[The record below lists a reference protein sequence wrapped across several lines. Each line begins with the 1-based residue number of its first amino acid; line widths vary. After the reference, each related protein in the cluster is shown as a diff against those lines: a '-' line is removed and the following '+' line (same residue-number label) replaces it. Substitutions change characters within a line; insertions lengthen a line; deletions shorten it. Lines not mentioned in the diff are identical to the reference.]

1 MAWRVGLGAITIAG
15 FGLRMHALGAVP
27 LRWDEGW
34 SLALAALAPV
44 EILRLTALDV
54 HPPLYYLLLKPWL
67 LAGGAHELWARAFS
81 ALAGAAA
88 VPLAANAALAWWRAA
103 RPAPRDHGS
112 DARSGVAPA
121 AVPAS
126 RPVPAPDR
134 CGRLAGLCAAGYCA
148 LAPAFVY
155 YAGVTRMYALTTPFL
170 LLAVWGMARL
180 AGDDRRRAAPGA
192 LAAALIGALGALYTF
207 YYAAFALA
215 GLFAAAW
222 LLRPGAWRRIAGLA
236 LLTALGYLPW
246 LALALPPMLGRVGAK
261 TGGAIDPAALPGTL
275 ADALFAAF
283 FAYRAGWAAVG
294 LAGLVLVAG
303 LVAAGA
309 GPCPTR
315 RLPWLALPLLPLA
328 GVLAGAAYGAQAHMF
343 APRYMIVATP
353 FLALGLGWA
362 VAALAHRRRV
372 LGALAAAALVVTLA
386 PTLARYSYAR
396 EAELDAAWD
405 PAADWRE
412 LAPRSGPDD
421 IVAFN
426 ILSLAGIYAR
436 YRGPEDPAWTYAQ
449 LWDPVHEPLADA
461 VARLEAAAQAHPRLW
476 LVLYKGEVAPD
487 SAALK
492 AWADA
497 TLFPAEGWW
506 AADTRYQAYVKAG
519 PMQHL
524 PAAAVNFGQSVHLV
538 GAAFTPRARPGGPAA
553 VELVW
558 QAQAAPAANARV
570 FVHAYDSAGRLV
582 AQHDA
587 FPAGDT
593 RPPRSW
599 QPGERIADRH
609 GLLIPPEAQGPLQL
623 RVGLY
628 DPETGERW
636 AIRGAAADP
645 GAEGAADSLALG
657 TIELAEDGG

>member
-34 SLALAALAPV
+34 SLALAALAPA

-67 LAGGAHELWARAFS
+67 VAGGAHELWARAFS

-88 VPLAANAALAWWRAA
+88 APLAANAALAWWRAA
-103 RPAPRDHGS
+103 RPASHGPGR
-112 DARSGVAPA
+112 AAGGGGAPA
-121 AVPAS
+121 TVRTS
-126 RPVPAPDR
+126 NPAPDR

-180 AGDDRRRAAPGA
+180 VGADRPRALPTA

-215 GLFAAAW
+215 GLLAAAW
-222 LLRPGAWRRIAGLA
+222 LLRPAAWRRIGGLA
-236 LLTALGYLPW
+236 LLIVLGYLPW
-246 LALALPPMLGRVGAK
+246 LALAVPPMLGRVGAK
-261 TGGAIDPAALPGTL
+261 TGGTLDTAALPATL

-294 LAGLVLVAG
+294 LAGLVLIAG
-303 LVAAGA
+303 LFAAGA
-309 GPCPTR
+309 GPCPSR

-362 VAALAHRRRV
+362 VAALAHRRPV
-372 LGALAAAALVVTLA
+372 LGALAAAALILALA

-461 VARLEAAAQAHPRLW
+461 VARLEAAAGGHPRLW

-506 AADTRYQAYVKAG
+506 AGDTRYQAYVKAG
-519 PMQHL
+519 SMQPL
-524 PAAAVNFGQSVHLV
+524 PAAAVDFGQGVRLV

-558 QAQAAPAANARV
+558 QAQTAPGANARV
-570 FVHAYDSAGRLV
+570 FVHAYDTAGRLV

-609 GLLIPPEAQGPLQL
+609 GLVIPPEARGPLQL

-636 AIRGAAADP
+636 AIRGSTGSGLEA
-645 GAEGAADSLALG
+645 AADSLALG
-657 TIELAEDGG
+657 TIELAEDEG